1 MRSDDPQMRTR
12 ILDGTASAIGRH
24 GLRKLGMSD
33 IAVAAGVSRGTLY
46 RYFGSRDELLEALF
60 DHERHRFQ
68 SAVNDLL
75 SDVPAGIPRLEVH
88 VRFVLEYLRAHPALP
103 RLIETEPR
111 YGLSFLEAHYPSFR
125 NATAAI
131 LEPIVGAGGG
141 LLDDLDVSLEVM
153 SDLLFRVLISFFLF
167 KPSPDVEE
175 DALLSIISIV
185 SALARRPLL

>member
-1 MRSDDPQMRTR
+1 MPSDDPQMRTR

-46 RYFGSRDELLEALF
+46 RYFASRDELLEALF

-75 SDVPAGIPRLEVH
+75 ADVPAGIPRLEVH
-88 VRFVLEYLRAHPALP
+88 VRFVLEYLRGHPALP

-125 NATAAI
+125 HATAAI
-131 LEPIVGAGGG
+131 LEPIVGSDAV
-141 LLDDLDVSLEVM
+141 LDDVDVSLEVM
-153 SDLLFRVLISFFLF
+153 SDLLLRLLISFFLF
-167 KPSPDVEE
+167 RPSPEVEK
-175 DALLSIISIV
+175 DALLSLVSIV
-185 SALARRPLL
+185 SAVARRPVP